1 RHHPPGH
8 AAIAVTRDALF
19 AAPQLLLA
27 ARDVV
32 TAEPGRQV
40 GTVGQLSVH
49 PGAPNVIPGEVRHT
63 IELRDLSGEKIR
75 RLAEAIRARART
87 IAEATGTATA
97 VTSTSHTTAA
107 LPHPP

>member
-19 AAPQLLLA
+19 AAAQLVLA
-27 ARDVV
+27 VRDVV

-87 IAEATGTATA
+87 IAEATGTEITI
-97 VTSTSHTTAA
+97 TPHSHHDAG
-107 LPHPP
+107 